1 MLRALYS
8 VNEVIGLGTLAGIL
22 SPTRRPFSYV
32 VKGDDLEEYGLA
44 EFSLRVKWGI
54 YFFQ

>member
-8 VNEVIGLGTLAGIL
+8 VNEVTGLGTLAGIL
-22 SPTRRPFSYV
+22 SPIRRPFSY